1 MDEQETFLY
10 KDAAAKKSRFFLATK
25 QFDPVRIIRAVGS
38 GQWAVVDVDV
48 VIVLSPGYSICSTRV
63 NLRFTQDGEV

>member
-38 GQWAVVDVDV
+38 GGCGCCDCA
-48 VIVLSPGYSICSTRV
+48 
-63 NLRFTQDGEV
+63 

>member
-1 MDEQETFLY
+1 MNRRPFFIRTT
-10 KDAAAKKSRFFLATK
+10 AAKKSRFFLATK

-48 VIVLSPGYSICSTRV
+48 VIVLSYSICFHHESTYV
-63 NLRFTQDGEV
+63 LL